1 MKPHRHVKA
10 TIFDE
15 VIDDILKTQKDS
27 PSCYAILALLYPH
40 LYYDTVLY
48 DKDHLHPASMFE
60 KLTEADIPDREKYLF
75 YTNPE
80 NWNSILNLQ
89 LLSFSTNRSK
99 SDEGLKEWV
108 EKNQVD
114 RVAQLIPTDASLE
127 FDDFQDFITKRKELL
142 KDTIKSI
149 IGA

>member
-1 MKPHRHVKA
+1 
-10 TIFDE
+10 
-15 VIDDILKTQKDS
+15 
-27 PSCYAILALLYPH
+27 
-40 LYYDTVLY
+40 
-48 DKDHLHPASMFE
+48 
-60 KLTEADIPDREKYLF
+60 
-75 YTNPE
+75 
-80 NWNSILNLQ
+80 
-89 LLSFSTNRSK
+89 LSFSTNRSK